1 MFATPSQILPNS
13 SRTISLLL
21 ALSCGKVANISSC
34 GGCGTRS
41 WRAPLRIRE
50 YWSSSLLSTSL
61 NVSHCQ
67 HLGSSSLTLVRSF
80 RPRCIPFKRSYIA
93 DVSAVVSTAVH
104 SCSSSLTRHTDA
116 VLTIKTSRQNSVYV
130 KQCGPKRQMSEIVV
144 NHKYSAKCESV
155 FANHV

>member
-1 MFATPSQILPNS
+1 MGAIFPLLSVASRVQKAALCISPSFVPPE
-13 SRTISLLL
+13 R
-21 ALSCGKVANISSC
+21 VANTSSC

-67 HLGSSSLTLVRSF
+67 HLGSSV
-80 RPRCIPFKRSYIA
+80 A
-93 DVSAVVSTAVH
+93 DADFSAVVSTAVH
-104 SCSSSLTRHTDA
+104 SCSLSSSLTRHTDA
-116 VLTIKTSRQNSVYV
+116 VFTIKTSRQNSVYV
-130 KQCGPKRQMSEIVV
+130 KQCGPKRQMFEIVV